1 MTADP
6 CPLLVPGEVFPTRF
20 RSTAHGISAGAGKL
34 GAVIAQVLVGPLRN
48 RGGKDQWLDHVMEI
62 FALFMLCGIGTTLL
76 IPETKR
82 KSLEWLA
89 WRWHDDVLPRGES
102 MVEDDSHIGGS

>member
-1 MTADP
+1 M
-6 CPLLVPGEVFPTRF
+6 
-20 RSTAHGISAGAGKL
+20 

-48 RGGKDQWLDHVMEI
+48 RGGKNQWLDHVMEI
-62 FALFMLCGIGTTLL
+62 FALFMLCGVGTTLL

-89 WRWHDDVLPRGES
+89 WRWHDDALPEEDRQTEDQSDMRES
-102 MVEDDSHIGGS
+102 